1 MKTSKVVRLPRRD
14 ASALPGN
21 IADRLIEEARAI
33 RRNAHAPYS
42 HFNVGVAVLGSSGR
56 VHLGVNVENAS
67 YGLSVCAERHAI
79 AAAVAAGEKS
89 IRAVAVATHT
99 SPPTPPCGACRQV
112 IREFATPDCVVILAS
127 ERGAAETHRFADL
140 LPRSFGPEYL

>member
-14 ASALPGN
+14 ASGLPRDMV
-21 IADRLIEEARAI
+21 ARLVEEARAI
-33 RRNAHAPYS
+33 KRNAHAPYS
-42 HFNVGVAVLGSSGR
+42 HFHVGVAVLGSSGR

-89 IRAVAVATHT
+89 VRAVAVATHT
-99 SPPTPPCGACRQV
+99 VPPTPPCGACRQV

-127 ERGAAETHRFADL
+127 EKGPFETHRFVDL